1 MICRDEQ
8 VVDSVFW
15 DDDGAMGLELM
26 KAGFANDGGSL
37 LCVQM
42 VNALQLQM
50 DVLERII
57 FKKAPLPI
65 FAGGIGFSLDDS
77 YAFQALTFIAN
88 PAAGSLY

>member
-1 MICRDEQ
+1 MICRDGQ

-15 DDDGAMGLELM
+15 EDDGVMGLELM
-26 KAGFANDGGSL
+26 KAGFATGGGNL

-57 FKKAPLPI
+57 FKKTQLPI

-77 YAFQALTFIAN
+77 YAF
-88 PAAGSLY
+88 